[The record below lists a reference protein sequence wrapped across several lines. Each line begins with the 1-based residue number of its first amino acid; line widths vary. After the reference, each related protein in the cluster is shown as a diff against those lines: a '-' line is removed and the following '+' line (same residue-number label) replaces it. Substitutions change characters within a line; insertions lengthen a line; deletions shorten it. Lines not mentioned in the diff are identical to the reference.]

1 MRRGIQQTNIRN
13 VWFIPHQYASGTGN
27 YSLKVLH
34 RLCLTGSKIGQTLF
48 RDECEIQT
56 PTFMFRSCPW
66 LEEFW
71 TGVPKG
77 ILTLAISGVVSE
89 DLGAVLAFSTLLA
102 QQLILLKFKKK
113 KKKIH
118 HHLINTGVENV
129 MVLLKPRQRSTR
141 KFISSGG
148 LFCSI
153 LKLDKSNINVTILQR
168 PVFFLALIYVSFFFW
183 YKVCMCGTDVGW
195 S

>member
-113 KKKIH
+113 KKNTPPSHKHWRGKRDGTPQTQTTLNQKVYKLWRPFLLYFKIGQIQH
-118 HHLINTGVENV
+118 
-129 MVLLKPRQRSTR
+129 
-141 KFISSGG
+141 
-148 LFCSI
+148 
-153 LKLDKSNINVTILQR
+153 
-168 PVFFLALIYVSFFFW
+168 
-183 YKVCMCGTDVGW
+183 
-195 S
+195 